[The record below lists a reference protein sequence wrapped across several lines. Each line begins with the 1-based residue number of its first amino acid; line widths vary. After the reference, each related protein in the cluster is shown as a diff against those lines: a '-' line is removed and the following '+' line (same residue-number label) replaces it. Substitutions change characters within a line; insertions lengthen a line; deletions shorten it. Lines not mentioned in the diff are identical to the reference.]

1 MDPLLTIQIP
11 TYRNVRQ
18 LGDTLASLL
27 THTEYPMV
35 VRLINNDPISSP
47 HIHSLVEQLGV
58 KNVEIVE
65 AGGNKGWMGAH
76 NMALPKCDTPY
87 VCLLNDDVVFLP
99 EQRDFW
105 RKLCGWLMMPEV
117 GAVGPSSNFVMGSQ
131 NLWNINHPHAHETT
145 LLIGFCVVMKT
156 DVIKDVGGLDET
168 LPGGDD
174 FDWSIR
180 IRDAGYRLI
189 VDRSA
194 FLFHIGQQTGRR
206 VHGAAW
212 DSVVHQENTINALV
226 RKHGVKKWYDT
237 QQAKV
242 FIFGQELDGK
252 NEEDVWIENIA
263 KSVEG
268 QTGLN
273 LGVGSQ
279 AIAGY
284 GLDIARKG
292 ERGAGGRKFEGAE
305 PEITGDASKL
315 PVADSSLDYII
326 AAHLF
331 EHMLNP
337 VKTLVEWKRV
347 LKPGGAIYAVVPEH
361 GKLDTMIIDYTHVHA
376 YTPDSLQHLLEAL
389 GWNVEGCQEFNTRAF
404 GITASNGRAAA

>member
-1 MDPLLTIQIP
+1 MNPLLTVQIP

-18 LGDTLASLL
+18 LGDTLASLV
-27 THTEYPMV
+27 THTEYPMIIRV
-35 VRLINNDPISSP
+35 INNDPVSSP
-47 HIHSLVEQLGV
+47 HVNELVKQLDV
-58 KNVEIVE
+58 DNIEIIE

-76 NMALPKCDTPY
+76 NLALPKCETPY

-99 EQRDFW
+99 YQREFW
-105 RKLCGWLMMPEV
+105 RKLCSWLMRPNV

-131 NLWNINHPHAHETT
+131 NLWNINHPYAFETT

-156 DVIKDVGGLDET
+156 ELIKELGGLDET

-180 IRDAGYRLI
+180 IRDAGYRLL

-206 VHGAAW
+206 VHGNHW
-212 DSVVHQENTINALV
+212 DSPVHQENTINALV

-237 QQAKV
+237 QQSKV

-252 NEEDVWIENIA
+252 NEEDVWMDRIA

-268 QTGLN
+268 KMGLN
-273 LGVGSQ
+273 LGVGSR

-284 GLDIARKG
+284 GLDIAKKG
-292 ERGAGGRKFEGAE
+292 ERGAGGRKYEGAD
-305 PEITGDASKL
+305 PEVTGDASKL
-315 PVADSSLDYII
+315 PVADNSLDYII

-331 EHMLNP
+331 EHLLNP
-337 VKTLVEWKRV
+337 IPVLLEWKRV
-347 LKPGGAIYAVVPEH
+347 LKPGGILYAVVPEH
-361 GKLDTMIIDYTHVHA
+361 GKLDTMLIDYTHVHA
-376 YTPDSLQHLLEAL
+376 YTPESLQDLLLAL
-389 GWNVEGCQEFNTRAF
+389 EWNVEGCQEFNTRAF
-404 GITASNGRAAA
+404 GIIANNGRGVA